1 MDLQLNNKK
10 VLVTGGS
17 RGIGRSVGG
26 TMAGEGCQVVLVSR
40 TEADLQ
46 KAQAEIT
53 EATGSEVS
61 VYAFDLSQTENLERL
76 MAVCTDVDILVN
88 NAGAIPG
95 GSLFAVDEP
104 RWREAWDL
112 KVFGYINLTRMMY
125 KVMKE
130 RGSGVIVNIIGLAGE
145 RFDANYIAGSTGN
158 AGLMAFTRALGGT
171 SLDDGI
177 RVVGVNPGLI
187 ATDRMKTLL
196 QTRAENELGDKGRW
210 QELLKG
216 LPLDRAG
223 EPQEIADLVA
233 FLASPK
239 ASYISG
245 VIYSVDG
252 GVAARTKVV

>member
-1 MDLQLNNKK
+1 
-10 VLVTGGS
+10 
-17 RGIGRSVGG
+17 
-26 TMAGEGCQVVLVSR
+26 
-40 TEADLQ
+40 
-46 KAQAEIT
+46 
-53 EATGSEVS
+53 
-61 VYAFDLSQTENLERL
+61 
-76 MAVCTDVDILVN
+76 
-88 NAGAIPG
+88 
-95 GSLFAVDEP
+95 
-104 RWREAWDL
+104 
-112 KVFGYINLTRMMY
+112 MMY

-233 FLASPK
+233 FLESPK